1 MTSSDIN
8 SSKSNPYPVAVPL
21 VSQPWGIWR
30 TLKAVRHNVLSIIP
44 EIATRQPI
52 VSGKMVR
59 RWHMVMDP
67 DALRK
72 ILLENL
78 SNYPKSE
85 VTKNLLEPAIGESL
99 FIAEGDQWRWQRR
112 TAAPVFSSRNVQNL
126 APVMSNAAGRCAN
139 RIAEKAGKCAINL
152 HEEMITTT
160 FDVIADVTFSGDGSF
175 QRDRVHAAIEA
186 YIAQA
191 AKVSVFDIL
200 AFPNWFPR
208 PARLVSELSLK
219 ETKLLADRVINER
232 RQQKSAGVPD
242 LLDLLLVGED
252 PKTSRKMNTAE
263 LRENLL
269 TFIVAGHETTALS
282 LSWAL
287 YLCAFDPAVQD
298 RARQEAQRVL
308 GADRTASAAA
318 VGKLPFI
325 RQIIDEALRLYP
337 PAGMISRTALS
348 DDVLCGR
355 MVTRGD
361 LIILPIYALHRNHLL
376 WEDPNAF
383 QPDRFA
389 DRKLIQR
396 YAYLP
401 FGDGPR
407 ICIGASF
414 ALQEAVIILAT
425 LLARFRF
432 SLIAGRNPEPI
443 MILTL
448 RPSGGVWLMAEPD
461 A

>member
-1 MTSSDIN
+1 MTSSTLD
-8 SSKSNPYPVAVPL
+8 SSKQQQYPVAVPL
-21 VSQPWGIWR
+21 VTQPWGIWR
-30 TLKAVRHNVLSIIP
+30 TLQAVRRNVLSIIP

-67 DALRK
+67 DALRQ

-126 APVMSNAAGRCAN
+126 APVMSKAADRCAN
-139 RIAEKAGKCAINL
+139 RIADMAGKRAINL
-152 HEEMITTT
+152 HDEMITTT

-219 ETKLLADRVINER
+219 ETKSIADKVINER
-232 RQQKSAGVPD
+232 RLQKPSGVPD

-287 YLCAFDPAVQD
+287 YLCAFNLDVQD
-298 RARQEAQRVL
+298 RARHEVQSVL
-308 GADRTASAAA
+308 GADRTASAAD
-318 VGKLPFI
+318 VEKLPFI

-337 PAGMISRTALS
+337 PAGMISRTALA

-355 MVTRGD
+355 KIRPGD
-361 LIILPIYALHRNHLL
+361 MIILPIYALHRNHLL
-376 WEDPNAF
+376 WRDPDAF
-383 QPDRFA
+383 RPDRFT
-389 DRKLIQR
+389 DRKSVRR

-414 ALQEAVIILAT
+414 ALQEAIIILAT

-432 SLIAGRNPEPI
+432 SLVAGRNPEPI

-448 RPSGGVWLMAEPD
+448 RPSGGVWLTAEPD
-461 A
+461 P